1 MTLEKWIKTACSIL
15 KKEGVTGQRVVAAA
29 TASEDR
35 IGGIGFGYC
44 IYTYG
49 HSSYGSI
56 WVEERTPEKAL
67 ISFREKCREFKNLY
81 QKT

>member
-15 KKEGVTGQRVVAAA
+15 KEVGVTGQRVVAAA

-35 IGGIGFGYC
+35 IVGIGFGYR
-44 IYTYG
+44 IYTYS

-67 ISFREKCREFKNLY
+67 ISFREKCIEFKNLY